1 MITLYNSIL
10 LFRCDTFDA
19 ALKDEV
25 VDLSNLKSLCFG
37 GVPEGRGRRA
47 LCWKLLLNYLPIEKA
62 LWKENLERQ
71 RQLYYQL
78 TGLDE

>member
-1 MITLYNSIL
+1 MI
-10 LFRCDTFDA
+10 
-19 ALKDEV
+19 
-25 VDLSNLKSLCFG
+25 DLPNLRLLCFG

-47 LCWKLLLNYLPIEKA
+47 LSWKLLLNYLPNEKS

-78 TGLDE
+78 TGLNDFFFVFFFFFTFNFANIPFG